1 MLPPLTGSPLLS
13 TLPRTELTSV
23 EDDSQEVIVSDV
35 WFAGGTVVD
44 GTGNDPA
51 VVDVRVTD
59 GVITDVGR
67 APAGASSVDLD
78 GMVLTPGLIDAHVH
92 LGLSSPIRAQFG
104 FQLSAAEL
112 AADIFATAG
121 DALDAGFTTVR
132 DTGGVDGGVVEVI
145 AKGKVRGPRVLSC
158 GPVQCQ
164 TGGHG
169 YYGADW
175 EPTEFWER
183 HHLPG
188 LCALSLMS
196 GNADELRKNVRESFR
211 RGASFLKLCVTGGVV
226 GGHDRLGDTQ
236 FTVEEIAVAVEE
248 AVARGTYVTVHA
260 HNNAGI
266 RNAVRAGVRCVEHGT
281 TLDEPTAHLMHE
293 RDVALVPTFAVVDSL
308 TDAESMDLDPAVRDK
323 AAGVKQQMAAALE
336 VARAARL
343 RIGLGS
349 DLIGPHQQRRGEE
362 LRLRAELESPM
373 QALVSA
379 TSVNAGILGIG
390 DSVGSIA
397 VGMRAD
403 LVAWQRDPLQDAKQF
418 ADPDTAVLV
427 VKAGQILKDTR

>member
-1 MLPPLTGSPLLS
+1 M
-13 TLPRTELTSV
+13 
-23 EDDSQEVIVSDV
+23 SDV
-35 WFAGGTVVD
+35 WFAGGVVAD
-44 GTGNDPA
+44 GTGRDPERL
-51 VVDVRVTD
+51 DVCVAD
-59 GVITDVGR
+59 GVITELGH
-67 APAGASSVDLD
+67 APAGASTVDLD

-92 LGLSSPIRAQFG
+92 LGLSSPIRGQFG
-104 FQLSAAEL
+104 FQFSTAEL

-121 DALDAGFTTVR
+121 YALDAGFTTVR
-132 DTGGVDGGVVEVI
+132 DTGGIDGGVVDVI

-183 HHLPG
+183 HHVPG

-236 FTVEEIAVAVEE
+236 FSVEEIAVAVQE
-248 AVARGTYVTVHA
+248 AAARGTYVTVHA

-281 TLDEPTAHLMHE
+281 TLDEPTAALMREH
-293 RDVALVPTFAVVDSL
+293 DVALVPTFAVVEQLMDV
-308 TDAESMDLDPAVRDK
+308 EGMDLDPAVRDK
-323 AAGVKQQMAAALE
+323 ARGVAEQMAAAVG
-336 VARAARL
+336 VARAAGL

-373 QALVSA
+373 HALVSA
-379 TSVNAGILGIG
+379 TSVNADILGIAG
-390 DSVGSIA
+390 SVGTIA
-397 VGMRAD
+397 VGMQAD
-403 LVAWQRDPLQDAKQF
+403 LVAWRRDPLEDAKAF
-418 ADPDTAVLV
+418 ADPDMAALV
-427 VKAGQILKDTR
+427 VKAGQILKEMR

>member
-1 MLPPLTGSPLLS
+1 M
-13 TLPRTELTSV
+13 
-23 EDDSQEVIVSDV
+23 SDM

-44 GTGNDPA
+44 GSGRDP
-51 VVDVRVTD
+51 VEVDVCVTD
-59 GVITDVGR
+59 GVITALGS
-67 APAGASSVDLD
+67 APAGASTVDLD
-78 GMVLTPGLIDAHVH
+78 GRVLTPGLIDAHVH
-92 LGLSSPIRAQFG
+92 LGLSSPIRGQFG
-104 FQLSAAEL
+104 FQFSVAEL

-121 DALDAGFTTVR
+121 HAVDAGFTTVR
-132 DTGGVDGGVVEVI
+132 DTGGIDGGVVDVI

-175 EPTEFWER
+175 EPTELWER
-183 HHLPG
+183 HHVPG

-196 GNADELRKNVRESFR
+196 GNADELRRNVRESFR

-236 FTVEEIAVAVEE
+236 FAVEEIAVAVEE
-248 AVARGTYVTVHA
+248 AAARGTYVTVHA

-281 TLDEPTAHLMHE
+281 TLDEPTAALMREH
-293 RDVALVPTFAVVDSL
+293 DVALVPTFAVVEQL
-308 TDAESMDLDPAVRDK
+308 TDVESMDLDAATRDK
-323 AAGVKQQMAAALE
+323 ARGVAEQMASALA
-336 VARAARL
+336 VARSAGL

-362 LRLRAELESPM
+362 LRLRAALESPM
-373 QALVSA
+373 HALVSA
-379 TSVNAGILGIG
+379 TSVNADILGIG
-390 DSVGSIA
+390 DSVGTIA
-397 VGMRAD
+397 VGMQAD
-403 LVAWQRDPLQDAKQF
+403 LVAWQRDPLQDAKVF
-418 ADPDTAVLV
+418 ADPDMAALV
-427 VKAGQILKDTR
+427 VKAGQILKETR